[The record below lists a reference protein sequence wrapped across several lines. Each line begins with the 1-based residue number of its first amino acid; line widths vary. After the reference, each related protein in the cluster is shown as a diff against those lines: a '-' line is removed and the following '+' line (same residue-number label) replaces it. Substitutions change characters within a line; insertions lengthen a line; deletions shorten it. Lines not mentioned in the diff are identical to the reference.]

1 MNVGSIPAGGTQ
13 HLAGLSITWGERR
26 PTGEIRAGW
35 KRRKPFIV
43 CSVTTDV
50 RHSGT
55 VEGFHLHRSFIC
67 SSKYGSSKYGNH
79 IDQVG
84 MLLQTS
90 TGRGILHSTL
100 VPKIDP

>member
-1 MNVGSIPAGGTQ
+1 
-13 HLAGLSITWGERR
+13 
-26 PTGEIRAGW
+26 
-35 KRRKPFIV
+35 V

-67 SSKYGSSKYGNH
+67 SSKYGSSKYGSSKYGNH